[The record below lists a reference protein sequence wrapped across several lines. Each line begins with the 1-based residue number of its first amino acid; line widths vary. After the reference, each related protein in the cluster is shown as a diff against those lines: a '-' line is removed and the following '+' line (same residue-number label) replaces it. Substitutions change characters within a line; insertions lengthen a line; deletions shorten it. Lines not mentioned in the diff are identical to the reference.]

1 MFELPP
7 HFGEVGWRVGAL
19 LAAGACA
26 IVLLNVVKPVKGV
39 PDSAAADKQ
48 RRARASLWPRFW
60 VWVAATSALLIG
72 AALGR
77 AGFGVLL
84 ALLSIQAV
92 RELAGAFRRRQV
104 PMPTILLAIAAPI
117 VVLSGMWWSAAGA
130 AVAAAGG
137 LVLAGAVGIAARR
150 GVAGPVANLA
160 ITGAALGYVAL
171 PLAVLTAV
179 LKRSNGFELVSW
191 LLIVTV
197 LSDTLAM
204 LGGLALGRR
213 RLAATLSPGKTME
226 GVAAG
231 FVGALAGA
239 AVMRFAFAAASP
251 SLFYGAA
258 IGVAA
263 AALAGDLLASAVK
276 RAAGLKD
283 FSRVLPGHGGLMD
296 RLDSVL
302 ISVPALVLFVWLG
315 AFR

>member
-7 HFGEVGWRVGAL
+7 HFADVGWRVGAL
-19 LAAGACA
+19 LAGGACA
-26 IVLLNVVKPVKGV
+26 IVLLDVVKPVKGV
-39 PDSAAADKQ
+39 PGSAVADKQ

-60 VWVAATSALLIG
+60 VWVVGSGALLIG

-77 AGFGVLL
+77 LGFGVLL

-92 RELAGAFRRRQV
+92 REVAGAFRRRQI
-104 PMPTILLAIAAPI
+104 PMPTTLLTLAAPI
-117 VVLSGMWWSAAGA
+117 VVLSGIWWSTAGVTVA
-130 AVAAAGG
+130 AVGG
-137 LVLAGAVGIAARR
+137 LVLAGTVGFAASRGAASPIASA
-150 GVAGPVANLA
+150 A
-160 ITGAALGYVAL
+160 IAGAALGYVAL
-171 PLAVLTAV
+171 PLAALTAV
-179 LKRSNGFELVSW
+179 LNRSHGFELVSW
-191 LLIVTV
+191 LLIVTM

-213 RLAATLSPGKTME
+213 QLAATLSPGKTME
-226 GVAAG
+226 GAAAG

-251 SLFYGAA
+251 GLFYGAA

-263 AALAGDLLASAVK
+263 AALAGDLLASMIK

-283 FSRVLPGHGGLMD
+283 FSRFLPGHGGLMD

-302 ISVPALVLFVWLG
+302 ISVPALVLFVRLG